1 VDGSLSLLKKYLD
14 VINEEFS
21 DSQVVSEEDL
31 NKNSKEKEEET
42 AL

>member
-21 DSQVVSEEDL
+21 DSQVINEENL
-31 NKNSKEKEEET
+31 NENDKEKGEET

>member
-31 NKNSKEKEEET
+31 SKNSEEKTEET